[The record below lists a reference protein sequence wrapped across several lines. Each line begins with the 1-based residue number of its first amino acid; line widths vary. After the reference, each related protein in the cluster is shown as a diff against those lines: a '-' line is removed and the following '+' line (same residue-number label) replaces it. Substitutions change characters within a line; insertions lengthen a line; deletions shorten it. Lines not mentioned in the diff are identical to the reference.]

1 MNTKTSAISIKKVQ
15 GYRDLTHFIKL
26 PWDIYSEDPNWVP
39 PLIFERRM
47 HLSGSN
53 PFFKHA
59 EACFW
64 MALRK
69 GRPVGRISA
78 QIDRLYL
85 DSYGDYTGFWG
96 MLEAVNDKEVFV
108 ALFDAAAKW
117 LESKGMKRMLGPFNL
132 SINQECGLLV
142 KGFQHPP
149 FFMMGHNPPHYAE
162 RIGELGHKKAK
173 DLIAYII
180 ERTDEGIARIER
192 LLGGLKANFTTRPL
206 DRKNL
211 ESELD
216 CIFSIFNN
224 AWSRNWGFVPFSRDE
239 YLELGKYM
247 SKIASPELIRI
258 AVVDGEA
265 AGFIALLPNINEIIR
280 DLDGRLFPF
289 NWIKLL
295 FRLKHHDF
303 NSGRV
308 VLMGVLRKYQG
319 SLAGAAISLCLIRD
333 VIQKTLQTSMKQVE
347 LSWILEDNIAM
358 NRIIE
363 ALGAIPY
370 KTYRIFEKEIP

>member
-1 MNTKTSAISIKKVQ
+1 MSDISIKKIQ
-15 GYRDLTHFIKL
+15 GYRDLTNFIKL
-26 PWDIYSEDPNWVP
+26 PWDIYLEDPNWVP
-39 PLIFERRM
+39 PLMLERRM

-53 PFFKHA
+53 PFFRHA

-85 DSYGDYTGFWG
+85 DRYGDDTGFWG
-96 MLEAVNDKEVFV
+96 MLEAVDDREVFE
-108 ALFDAAAKW
+108 ALFDSAAKW
-117 LESKGMKRMLGPFNL
+117 LKSKGMKRMLGPFNL

-142 KGFQHPP
+142 KGFEHPP
-149 FFMMGHNPPHYAE
+149 FLMMGHNPPYYAE
-162 RIGELGHKKAK
+162 RLCELGHKKAK
-173 DLIAYII
+173 DLIAYLI
-180 ERTDEGIARIER
+180 ERTDEGLSRIEG
-192 LLGGLKANFTTRPL
+192 LLGGLKADFTTRPL
-206 DRKNL
+206 NKKNL

-216 CIFSIFNN
+216 SIFSIFNN
-224 AWSRNWGFVPFSRDE
+224 AWARNWGFVPFTRDE
-239 YLELGKYM
+239 YLELGKSM

-258 AVVDGEA
+258 AVVEGEA
-265 AGFIALLPNINEIIR
+265 AGFIALLPNVNEIIR

-289 NWIKLL
+289 NWIRLI
-295 FRLKHHDF
+295 FRLKHHNF

-308 VLMGVLRKYQG
+308 VLMGVLQKYQG

-333 VIQKTLQTSMKQVE
+333 VIKQTLKTSIKQVE

-363 ALGAIPY
+363 GLGATPY
-370 KTYRIFEKEIP
+370 KTYRIFERDIP

>member
-1 MNTKTSAISIKKVQ
+1 MQAKTVDISIKKVQ
-15 GYRDLTHFIKL
+15 GNRDLTNFIKL
-26 PWDIYSEDPNWVP
+26 PWAIYREDPNWVP
-39 PLIFERRM
+39 PLMLERRM
-47 HLSGSN
+47 HLSSSN

-85 DSYGDYTGFWG
+85 DRYGDDTGFWG
-96 MLEAVNDKEVFV
+96 MLESVNDREVFE
-108 ALFDAAAKW
+108 ALFDAASKW
-117 LESKGMKRMLGPFNL
+117 LKSKGMKRMLGPFNL

-142 KGFQHPP
+142 KGFEHPP
-149 FFMMGHNPPHYAE
+149 FFMMGHNPAYYAE
-162 RIGELGHKKAK
+162 RLCELGHKKAK
-173 DLIAYII
+173 DLIAYLI
-180 ERTDEGIARIER
+180 ERTDKGLSRIEG
-192 LLGGLKANFTTRPL
+192 LLGGLKSDFTTRPL
-206 DRKNL
+206 DKKNL

-216 CIFSIFNN
+216 SIFSIFNN
-224 AWSRNWGFVPFSRDE
+224 AWSRNWGFVPFTRDE
-239 YLELGKYM
+239 YLELGKSM

-258 AVVDGEA
+258 AVVEGEA
-265 AGFIALLPNINEIIR
+265 AGFIALLPNVNEIIR

-289 NWIKLL
+289 NWLRLL
-295 FRLKHHDF
+295 FRLKRHDF

-333 VIQKTLQTSMKQVE
+333 VIKQTLQTSMKQVE

-363 ALGAIPY
+363 GLGATPY
-370 KTYRIFEKEIP
+370 KTYRIFERDIP